1 MPNPADIPNDPA
13 DILILIADDG
23 KAYKIQTQDW
33 RTDAHEIKD
42 EQTKGVLKQLANY
55 GVVVAD
61 LERRGHRRR
70 VRVQADQ
77 RREAQEAGRVK

>member
-23 KAYKIQTQDW
+23 KAYKIQTEDW

-42 EQTKGVLKQLANY
+42 ERTKGVLKQLANY

-61 LERRGHRRR
+61 LPND
-70 VRVQADQ
+70 VAIADGF
-77 RREAQEAGRVK
+77 ECKLINVGKLKKLDE